1 MKIALFLTL
10 TLLTASTLGAIVG
23 SYIDESGRQIDHHV
37 GSYLVRD
44 VSQAL
49 YRVKYDVEMLGGN
62 FIVNLDVQ
70 QGVAGVQCDISNIEL
85 IVTFTNKNDAYAF
98 YRVMSASSSD
108 RFVTG
113 TRWNCNEAQ
122 SGAMMLMRRVL
133 GASFNNDRVVTLNTA
148 QGQYEESIKDGVITL
163 DKAEEPEDH
172 SLTFCLGV
180 NSNKECDAAKE
191 PIPLYTNKY
200 MSLSCSNCFVG
211 AKATV
216 FLEVQISWFK
226 LRKIATGLKDIS
238 VNAGLVLD
246 LNAQAAWNAGID
258 KTYKVVDQAIIIQ
271 FWIGPIPITIWY
283 EIPIQL
289 LASASI
295 DAKLDVQ
302 AGATA
307 NWKIGDAYVSWS
319 ESQGW
324 QMAKPNPVFTWQPV
338 LKAEGNFNAQG
349 SLAIIPSF
357 VVHAM
362 RIMQMGVKMT
372 PSLMLEAHGD
382 LQKKEACADLSY
394 RVNGE
399 ASAEVHI
406 NIPYI
411 RIRLDKVFGPYS
423 LFDTGIKQIAHWC
436 VKG

>member
-216 FLEVQISWFK
+216 FLEVQIS
-226 LRKIATGLKDIS
+226 
-238 VNAGLVLD
+238 
-246 LNAQAAWNAGID
+246 
-258 KTYKVVDQAIIIQ
+258 
-271 FWIGPIPITIWY
+271 
-283 EIPIQL
+283 
-289 LASASI
+289 SA
-295 DAKLDVQ
+295 
-302 AGATA
+302 
-307 NWKIGDAYVSWS
+307 
-319 ESQGW
+319 
-324 QMAKPNPVFTWQPV
+324 
-338 LKAEGNFNAQG
+338 
-349 SLAIIPSF
+349 
-357 VVHAM
+357 
-362 RIMQMGVKMT
+362 
-372 PSLMLEAHGD
+372 
-382 LQKKEACADLSY
+382 
-394 RVNGE
+394 
-399 ASAEVHI
+399 
-406 NIPYI
+406 
-411 RIRLDKVFGPYS
+411 
-423 LFDTGIKQIAHWC
+423 
-436 VKG
+436 